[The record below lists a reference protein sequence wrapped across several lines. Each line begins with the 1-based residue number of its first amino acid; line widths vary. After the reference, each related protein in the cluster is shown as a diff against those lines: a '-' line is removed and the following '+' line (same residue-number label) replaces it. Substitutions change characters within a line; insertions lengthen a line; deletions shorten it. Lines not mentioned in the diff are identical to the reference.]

1 MIELSEKR
9 FLLKLLNNIKKGYG
23 MSETKEELQHLVQT
37 VDEEDNINEQDEQKI
52 LEEFEELDEYI
63 KAPKSYEEE
72 MAKTFS
78 ELPFKWRKYLHTRE
92 EEVDKGFSDLRERAL
107 MHKWIDEIY
116 ASRSDELQKNGVK
129 SSDEW
134 LKKMVEVDAMLSKNP
149 TDTINML
156 AVSYG
161 VGNDRKTSRSAE
173 SQSNLSETISKQLVD
188 KQLNDFVNE
197 VDEAGSLKHPF
208 FKEVVKDM
216 YDLISK
222 GVAKDLKEAYET
234 SIWLNSATR
243 NKLIEKR
250 TKDALEIKSKD
261 AQKSKEAGFYPKGK
275 APENKKDLS
284 LREELEMRFAELCN
298 DF

>member
-1 MIELSEKR
+1 
-9 FLLKLLNNIKKGYG
+9 
-23 MSETKEELQHLVQT
+23 MSETKEELQHRIQS
-37 VDEEDNINEQDEQKI
+37 VDEEIKTEEQEVK
-52 LEEFEELDEYI
+52 ESLDEAEDTDEYT

-72 MAKTFS
+72 IAKTFC
-78 ELPFKWRKYLHTRE
+78 ELPLDWRKYLHARE

-129 SSDEW
+129 TSDEW
-134 LKKMVEVDAMLSKNP
+134 LKKMVEIDAMLSQNP
-149 TDTINML
+149 ADTINML

-161 VGNDRKTSRSAE
+161 VGNNQKTPQSVK
-173 SQSNLSETISKQLVD
+173 SQVNLSEALSKQLVD
-188 KQLNDFVNE
+188 KQLNDFVSE
-197 VDEAGSLKHPF
+197 VDEGGSLKHPF

-216 YDLISK
+216 YGLISK
-222 GVAKDLKEAYET
+222 GLAKDLLDAYET
-234 SIWLNSATR
+234 AVWLNSATR

-250 TKDALEIKSKD
+250 TKEALQIKSKN

-275 APENKKDLS
+275 APEIKKDLS
-284 LREELEMRFAELCN
+284 LREELEMRFAELGN